1 MKQKNITGFLASLAA
16 GVAGVWLAPFSP
28 MFVLAAVAWGVVY
41 VILRFAFWTPKSDWL
56 PFLVAMLVVMAG
68 RVVTRS
74 WIVPGIREG
83 SAAEWSLDLLFI
95 GIVGVVVFGYRLLFL
110 ITKARGS
117 L

>member
-1 MKQKNITGFLASLAA
+1 
-16 GVAGVWLAPFSP
+16 

-41 VILRFAFWTPKSDWL
+41 VILRFAFWTPKSNWL
-56 PFLVAMLVVMAG
+56 PLLVNCLVIIVG
-68 RVVTRS
+68 RGVTRS
-74 WIVPGIREG
+74 WILPGIREG
-83 SAAEWSLDLLFI
+83 SAADTTLSLLFI